1 MKKLI
6 AAAILAGFAFTA
18 QAKTI
23 HADVDCQGVPAEMHL
38 TENKNVTIIADGVM
52 YPFSLESVTIP
63 NMGNTD
69 VVVMV
74 RAKSQSGKEAAFS
87 YTRQSL
93 NERKMWLLVDG
104 APEKECRIINSWV
117 DDQDLRPSRSRV
129 TVTHEGE

>member
-1 MKKLI
+1 MKKLLT
-6 AAAILAGFAFTA
+6 ASVLAGFALTA

-23 HADVDCQGVPAEMHL
+23 HADVDCQGIPAEMHL
-38 TENKNVTIIADGVM
+38 SENNKATIIADGVM

-63 NMGNTD
+63 SMGNTD

-104 APEKECRIINSWV
+104 APEKECRIINAWV
-117 DDQDLRPSRSRV
+117 DNQDLRPSRSRV

>member
-23 HADVDCQGVPAEMHL
+23 HADVDCQGIPAEMHL

-52 YPFSLESVTIP
+52 YPFSLGVVSIP
-63 NMGNTD
+63 SMGNTD
-69 VVVMV
+69 NVVMV

-87 YTRQSL
+87 YTSQSL
-93 NERKMWLLVDG
+93 NQRKMWLLVDG
-104 APEKECRIINSWV
+104 APEKECRIINAWV
-117 DDQDLRPSRSRV
+117 DNQDLRPSRSRV

>member
-1 MKKLI
+1 MKKLLT
-6 AAAILAGFAFTA
+6 AAILAGFAFTA
-18 QAKTI
+18 QAENF
-23 HADVDCQGVPAEMHL
+23 HANLNCQGIPAELHL
-38 TENKNVTIIADGVM
+38 SDANHVTIIADGVM
-52 YPFSLESVTIP
+52 YPFGQDSVTIP

-93 NERKMWLLVDG
+93 NEGKVWLLADG
-104 APEKECRIINSWV
+104 QKEKECRIINSWV
-117 DDQDLRPSRSRV
+117 DNQDLRPSRSRV